1 MKGYRTPRGRTKA
14 WYSRG
19 SRTFSP
25 AQLAELKAT
34 GQLLLLCLVGAAL
47 LITGC
52 YFWVTSRAEKSVLDP
67 VPQSGQVEH
76 DELQELCDQGNQ
88 DACALEQRQKPG
100 AEVPGANSELTK

>member
-47 LITGC
+47 LISGC
-52 YFWVTSRAEKSVLDP
+52 YFWVNVVRVYHRGLKLEICRDA
-67 VPQSGQVEH
+67 
-76 DELQELCDQGNQ
+76 LCHG
-88 DACALEQRQKPG
+88 LTEQRQPS
-100 AEVPGANSELTK
+100 NTR